1 MIKPNRHV
9 KDQDMKSRIV
19 FFIFAFFLMISEAQA
34 KAEDFASYFEVDMKI
49 SLPNLDKYIKKL
61 NSTEEIYDRGY
72 ISRFDVGN
80 KFKQEFSR
88 TIKLYGQSERRLKT
102 DYEDD
107 LLEVIS
113 WLPKESY
120 QYIGPMLHEVPGMS
134 EKILNLPGIKETK
147 NQFPKDIAEP
157 FKNMEDMEY
166 MSPALYFLLMP
177 EIWERDTPEDLDAPQ
192 VEPVRKKKVS
202 AELPDYLK
210 KLINVPVKA
219 KKMRNKPKQTTNI
232 AQRLGLRTV
241 YPSLTSTL
249 TSKDV
254 EAFIPTIDMVM
265 SWGMENK
272 MQNYM
277 QLMVGEALLNMWE
290 QDQHTD
296 LPQNDLKDAVNPCQ
310 RLVLK
315 TRFAG
320 LYESFAKMLA
330 PQGFSPEE
338 WAYTCDRTIKAF
350 RIAESN
356 LNVAYAVRF
365 HRQGYYNHYIDKLP
379 ERWRKEM
386 YATEEAIIKMFTAK
400 TEDVAVVRPFKND
413 ILKKITKIRGVMLT
427 APIIY

>member
-1 MIKPNRHV
+1 MT
-9 KDQDMKSRIV
+9 SRIV
-19 FFIFAFFLMISEAQA
+19 FFIFSFFLMITEVQA
-34 KAEDFASYFEVDMKI
+34 KAEDFASYFEVDMNI
-49 SLPNLDKYIKKL
+49 PLPNLDEYIKKL

-72 ISRFDVGN
+72 ISRFNVGN
-80 KFKQEFSR
+80 KFKQDFSR
-88 TIKLYGQSERRLKT
+88 TIKMYGLSEKRLKT
-102 DYEDD
+102 NYEDD

-147 NQFPKDIAEP
+147 NQFPTNIAEP

-177 EIWERDTPEDLDAPQ
+177 EIWDRDMPEDLDEPQ
-192 VEPVRKKKVS
+192 TQPVRKKKVS

-210 KLINVPVKA
+210 KLINMPVKA
-219 KKMRNKPKQTTNI
+219 KETKSTPKQPTDI

-241 YPSLTSTL
+241 NPSLISTL

-265 SWGMENK
+265 SWGMENN
-272 MQNYM
+272 MQNYI
-277 QLMVGEALLNMWE
+277 QLMAGEALLNMWE
-290 QDQHTD
+290 QDQHID

-350 RIAESN
+350 RVAESN

-365 HRQGYYNHYIDKLP
+365 HRQGYYNQYIEKLP
-379 ERWRKEM
+379 EKWRNEM

-400 TEDVAVVRPFKND
+400 IEDIAAVRPLKND
-413 ILKKITKIRGVMLT
+413 ILKKVTKIRGVMLT